1 MKQLRLIQKGTL
13 SCCLFTNWVQ
23 FKKKKKKEKKK
34 SKVKLMVELLI
45 GLTASLDEYTD
56 SSFCVH
62 KA

>member
-1 MKQLRLIQKGTL
+1 MKQLRLIQKGTIYY
-13 SCCLFTNWVQ
+13 CLFTNWVH
-23 FKKKKKKEKKK
+23 FKKKEKKEED
-34 SKVKLMVELLI
+34 KVKLKVELLI

>member
-1 MKQLRLIQKGTL
+1 MGALQE
-13 SCCLFTNWVQ
+13 
-23 FKKKKKKEKKK
+23 KKKEKKC
-34 SKVKLMVELLI
+34 KVKLMVELLI